1 MEDIKNSLVKDDK
14 QSNNKEK
21 LSFKN
26 LKKIRKDLM
35 SFAEDEILDIKK
47 SNKDINIASF
57 VHQEV
62 IAPSKY
68 TIISKK
74 LNRFNSQNYDNK
86 IVPVEEKV
94 TTDKS
99 NNKNNNN
106 GEAKMIKMIKMKYLL
121 RIFPKMMN
129 NLK

>member
-1 MEDIKNSLVKDDK
+1 MEDIKNSLIKDDK

-106 GEAKMIKMIKMKYLL
+106 GEAKNDKNDKNDKNEVSSSDISEDDE
-121 RIFPKMMN
+121 
-129 NLK
+129 

>member
-106 GEAKMIKMIKMKYLL
+106 GEAKNDKNDKNEVSSSDISEDDE
-121 RIFPKMMN
+121 
-129 NLK
+129 